1 MKEIIERMLAGTRP
15 EKDIRAA
22 SRGKHLGDVPEHLR
36 PDLDTL
42 RPAAVLV
49 PLIDHPSG
57 LTVLLTRRT
66 DSLPEHP
73 GQIAFPGGRV
83 EPVDSGAL
91 DAALRETEEETGL
104 PRHYVRPVGY
114 LPQYLTITGYSVIPV
129 VGFVRPGFTP
139 RPDPTEVA
147 EIFEVP
153 LDFILDPA
161 NQRRESREFK
171 GVRVSYHVIAYHARG
186 REYRIWGATAAMLVD
201 FAERIRDAIALSEN

>member
-1 MKEIIERMLAGTRP
+1 MKQIIEEMLAGTRP
-15 EKDIRAA
+15 GTDLRAA
-22 SRGKHLGDVPEHLR
+22 GRGKRLGDLPESLR
-36 PDLDTL
+36 PDPARL
-42 RPAAVLV
+42 RPAAVLL

-66 DSLPEHP
+66 ETLPEHP

-83 EPVDSGAL
+83 EPIDNGPL
-91 DAALRETEEETGL
+91 DCALRETEEETGL
-104 PRHYVRPVGY
+104 PRHFVRPVGY

-153 LDFILDPA
+153 LGFILDAA
-161 NQRRESREFK
+161 NHRLESREFR
-171 GVRVSYHVIAYHARG
+171 GTEVSFYVIPWVNRG

-201 FAERIRDAIALSEN
+201 FAERVQSAVEQQTA

>member
-1 MKEIIERMLAGTRP
+1 MKEIIEAMLAGSRP
-15 EKDIRAA
+15 DTDLRAA
-22 SRGKHLGDVPEHLR
+22 GRGNRLGDLPESLR
-36 PDLDTL
+36 PDPQTL
-42 RPAAVLV
+42 RPAAVLL

-66 DSLPEHP
+66 ETLPEHP

-83 EPVDSGAL
+83 EPVDRGPL
-91 DAALRETEEETGL
+91 DCALRETEEETGL
-104 PRHYVRPVGY
+104 PRHFVRPVGY
-114 LPQYLTITGYSVIPV
+114 LSPYLTITGYAVTPV

-153 LDFILDPA
+153 LDFVLDPV
-161 NQRRESREFK
+161 NHRLESREF
-171 GVRVSYHVIAYHARG
+171 RDTEVSFYVLPWTNAG

-201 FAERIRDAIALSEN
+201 FANRFAATASERTS